1 MNQKV
6 RTPNQTRP
14 AFRPWSLQHNA
25 PSRTG
30 RRLTLRNRIVM
41 APMTRR
47 QAKED
52 GIPTPQITEYYCKRA
67 AGEVGLIISEG
78 IPVDSIHAYDAKT
91 VPRFETET
99 QLAGWK
105 EVVEAVHNQDG
116 SFAPQLWHCGRL
128 AENPIG
134 PSNIPTEDRPQTPD
148 GSPRPPVR
156 AMNEDDFKQVINAF
170 ETAAQNAEKI
180 GCDAI
185 ELHGAHGYLL
195 DSFLS
200 RTTNNRTDDFGG
212 SLENRMRFPIQV
224 LKAVRAVVSPDFPII
239 YRFSQWRID
248 EYEDVKFNNPD
259 ELSEW
264 VNALKDAGADILHV
278 STRNATNPGFPDH
291 DTTRTLAGWTRKL
304 AGLPVIAVGKI
315 SVTLTMDQAFAN
327 DERKQKET
335 VTDPAPAFS
344 LLEKGEAD
352 LLAIGR
358 SLITNP
364 DWVQIVRDQT
374 WKNLKPFNP
383 TQLATLE

>member
-1 MNQKV
+1 MHELLNHLFSSRNTDLLLKLTELTKLLVAPWCWITQC
-6 RTPNQTRP
+6 PNP
-14 AFRPWSLQHNA
+14 FS
-25 PSRTG
+25 
-30 RRLTLRNRIVM
+30 
-41 APMTRR
+41 
-47 QAKED
+47 
-52 GIPTPQITEYYCKRA
+52 Y
-67 AGEVGLIISEG
+67 
-78 IPVDSIHAYDAKT
+78 
-91 VPRFETET
+91 
-99 QLAGWK
+99 
-105 EVVEAVHNQDG
+105 
-116 SFAPQLWHCGRL
+116 
-128 AENPIG
+128 
-134 PSNIPTEDRPQTPD
+134 
-148 GSPRPPVR
+148 
-156 AMNEDDFKQVINAF
+156 
-170 ETAAQNAEKI
+170 
-180 GCDAI
+180 
-185 ELHGAHGYLL
+185 
-195 DSFLS
+195 
-200 RTTNNRTDDFGG
+200 
-212 SLENRMRFPIQV
+212 
-224 LKAVRAVVSPDFPII
+224 II

-259 ELSEW
+259 ELGEW